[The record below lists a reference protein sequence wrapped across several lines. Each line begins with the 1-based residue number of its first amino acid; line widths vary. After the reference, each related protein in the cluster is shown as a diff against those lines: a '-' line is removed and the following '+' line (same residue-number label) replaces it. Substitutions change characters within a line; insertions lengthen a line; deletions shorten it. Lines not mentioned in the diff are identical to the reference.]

1 MSMLD
6 VLKSNN
12 ARLRAENA
20 RLNVELNSQ
29 KNINQAQFNVSK
41 STLADSKKL
50 WIDSCD
56 ENDKLKNRINELE
69 NDLQFI
75 ERWANHHASH
85 PNITAQEA
93 LSVIQHYPSIEEV
106 TKSYRDGVI
115 PSTRNPYI
123 EIESLKNRIKE
134 LEKEDEISDGTIK
147 LCSTILAKI
156 AITLKGEPMELARH
170 GYHDLPELV
179 AVLHLENELNKVQM
193 EEMLTAMRRAV
204 LALAFAAESSA
215 AMRDDYNALS
225 AAIDKVVAANKG
237 EAK

>member
-1 MSMLD
+1 MSNEIKPIAYFRATKGHGIVWGEDCCCVDPIYDLD
-6 VLKSNN
+6 
-12 ARLRAENA
+12 
-20 RLNVELNSQ
+20 
-29 KNINQAQFNVSK
+29 
-41 STLADSKKL
+41 D
-50 WIDSCD
+50 DYD
-56 ENDKLKNRINELE
+56 EQTVFSLPVYSSD
-69 NDLQFI
+69 
-75 ERWANHHASH
+75 
-85 PNITAQEA
+85 
-93 LSVIQHYPSIEEV
+93 VV
-106 TKSYRDGVI
+106 
-115 PSTRNPYI
+115 
-123 EIESLKNRIKE
+123 ESLKNRIKE

-225 AAIDKVVAANKG
+225 AAIDKAVAANKV
-237 EAK
+237 EKT